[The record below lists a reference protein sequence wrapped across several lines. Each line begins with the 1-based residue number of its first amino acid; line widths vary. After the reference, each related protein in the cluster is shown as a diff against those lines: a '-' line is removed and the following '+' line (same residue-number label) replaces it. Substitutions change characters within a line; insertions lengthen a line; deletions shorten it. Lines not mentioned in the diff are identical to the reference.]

1 MHDKSQTG
9 TVDLSG
15 QGREQAVTRKSGVAL
30 WRQIADQIRQAISAG
45 TLGAD
50 GKLPP
55 EMILSERFGV
65 NRHTL
70 RSAIAALVQEGVL
83 RAEQG
88 RGTFVESRQKL
99 SYPIS
104 ARTRFSTGLREQTR
118 ERRSTLLADAIEPA
132 LSRVAEALGLAPD
145 APVLRLETLSEA
157 DGRPVSRAT
166 SWFDAERFPGF
177 ARVYAETASITLA
190 FQHFGIE
197 DYFRKTTLVSA
208 RHADAADLTD
218 LKLSAGAIVLVA
230 RAINV
235 DTAGVSVQYAETRFV
250 ADRVELSV
258 STEA

>member
-1 MHDKSQTG
+1 M
-9 TVDLSG
+9 
-15 QGREQAVTRKSGVAL
+15 TRKSGVAL

-50 GKLPP
+50 GRLPT
-55 EMILSERFGV
+55 EMALSERFGV

-70 RSAIAALVQEGVL
+70 RSAIAALVQEGML

-118 ERRSTLLADAIEPA
+118 ERRSTLLAHALEPA
-132 LSRVAEALGLAPD
+132 SARVAEALRLALE
-145 APVLRLETLSEA
+145 APVIRLETLSEA

-166 SWFDAERFPGF
+166 SWFDATRFPGF
-177 ARVYAETASITLA
+177 ERVYAETGSITFS
-190 FQHFGIE
+190 FQHFGID
-197 DYFRKTTLVSA
+197 DYFRKSTLVSA
-208 RHADAADLTD
+208 RHADTADLAD
-218 LKLSAGAIVLVA
+218 LRLSAGAIVLVA
-230 RAINV
+230 RAVNI
-235 DTAGVSVQYAETRFV
+235 DAEGVPVQFADTRFV